1 MATDINKSFG
11 VSFTAD
17 LSGLMS
23 EIKKIPGIS
32 EKEAKAMTQAMSKHL
47 KQTEAAAK
55 KAAKTSEK
63 SFDKMG
69 KSAKKAGNEYRKLK
83 RNASEMGRGFGEIA
97 LLVGESDSAIGS
109 MAGSAA
115 GFAMTASALTPMLG
129 ALTSSIKMMGLVAG
143 GAATLGIGALVAGI
157 AMLVSE
163 QSKAEK
169 EFEKN
174 REKLIELNKAY
185 QKYTDIIEK
194 AEERSKQL
202 KIQIIDATEAIEALK
217 DEVALEQLRIEAEID
232 PKMVKDLEGLEE
244 KLAFKQIAR
253 RVKNEFDKVNSALSE
268 SLSNQID
275 LTESARQRANA
286 ILRGPRISERLKNLV
301 GVVTPDDFDRIN
313 SFVTAVKEGRD
324 VVMKI
329 GGKNRIVNLTA
340 DDIKNSQRLLDSL
353 KTFRDSSNELKRIE
367 GERLRFQK
375 ERTKEEEN
383 LRESLEITFLAQREL
398 NKQKEAGNRA
408 SKSSNKTDQ
417 RGLELSKAKA
427 EFIAIES
434 RLKME
439 SLSGDEKKLIA
450 IDQQL
455 IKLIEL
461 QTITEKNA
469 KDEKDIINISEV
481 VNSLIGQRLQLEK
494 EIESTRNERK
504 RIEDAEEEI
513 KVLRELFDS
522 QKLGFEEL
530 NDLRFKY
537 QGSLLETEQKIHAEI
552 MRMIEERNQKTKEGL
567 VFLTKSTGDF
577 GKAMITTLQNVG
589 SENQELIAGLFLLQQ
604 AASAGQIA
612 MTTAENIT
620 KAQGFPP
627 PLNIAGIAAAVAV
640 GAAQTAAVMSQS
652 PPKKHM
658 GGMLAPD
665 EMGNVTL
672 LKGEAV
678 LDRSTVR
685 NLGGESGV
693 RRLQE
698 NRAAPEVV
706 VLQPFKHFDR
716 YLTGRNKRQKKSA
729 NRGY

>member
-169 EFEKN
+169 EAERN
-174 REKLIELNKAY
+174 RAQVIELNKAY

-253 RVKNEFDKVNSALSE
+253 RVKNEFDKVNSTISE
-268 SLSNQID
+268 SLNNQID
-275 LTESARQRANA
+275 LTEAARKRANTVLSGPFTSEA
-286 ILRGPRISERLKNLV
+286 IRRVLQ
-301 GVVTPDDFDRIN
+301 VVTPDDFATLKNYIDR
-313 SFVTAVKEGRD
+313 VKAGQT
-324 VVMKI
+324 VIAKI
-329 GGKNRIVNLTA
+329 GNSNIMLTDKELA
-340 DDIKNSQRLLDSL
+340 GTKRLLDAL
-353 KTFRDSSNELKRIE
+353 ETYTDANTELKRIE

-375 ERTKEEEN
+375 ERKQEEEN
-383 LRESLEITFLAQREL
+383 LRESLEITFLAQREA

-408 SKSSNKTDQ
+408 SKSSNKTDE
-417 RGLELSKAKA
+417 RGLELSRAKA

-439 SLSGDEKKLIA
+439 SLSGDEKKLLA

-504 RIEDAEEEI
+504 RKEDAEDEI

-537 QGSLLETEQKIHAEI
+537 QGSFLETEQKIHAEI